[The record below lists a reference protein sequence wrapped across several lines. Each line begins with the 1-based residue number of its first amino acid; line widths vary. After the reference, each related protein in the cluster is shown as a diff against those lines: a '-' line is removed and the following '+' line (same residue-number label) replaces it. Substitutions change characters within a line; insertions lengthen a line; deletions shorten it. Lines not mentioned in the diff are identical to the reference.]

1 MQSDEALA
9 AKLAALL
16 PHLDERQRRLV
27 LGAEARA
34 LGHGG
39 ITAVARATGISTVT
53 VSRGLAELDRGGE
66 PLGRARRP
74 GGGRKPVTATNPG
87 LWPALLALLEPV
99 ELDDPPLRWTTNS
112 TRQLARALD
121 RVGHTVS
128 APTVAKLLRAERF
141 SLQGKPTEGRQLR
154 DRDAQFRYVLDRAV
168 EHLGSGDPVIG
179 VESRKKDLF
188 GPCGVDDADS
198 AGWVDAGSGDD
209 IAHFA
214 VATIRAWWH
223 RKGRAVYP
231 RARRLLITVSG
242 GGNGTRALRWKLEL
256 AKLASETGMPL
267 TVCHLPLGTSKW
279 TCVVHR
285 AISRICLSADGAPVS
300 YEVILRAISPTTTRT
315 ELAIEARLGVA
326 GRPTGLEITNE
337 HITDLE
343 RHVVRRHE
351 FNGEWNY
358 ELTPNAF

>member
-39 ITAVARATGISTVT
+39 IAAVARAAGISAVT
-53 VSRGLAELDRGGE
+53 VSRGLAELNGDGE

-87 LWPALLALLEPV
+87 LWPALLSLLEPARC
-99 ELDDPPLRWTTNS
+99 EDPPMRWTTKS
-112 TRQLARALD
+112 TRQLARALAGA
-121 RVGHTVS
+121 GHTVS
-128 APTVAKLLRAERF
+128 APTVAKLLRAEGF
-141 SLQGKPTEGRQLR
+141 TLQGKPAEGRLR
-154 DRDAQFRYVLDRAV
+154 DRDAQFRYVLDRTV
-168 EHLGSGDPVIG
+168 EHLRGGDPVIG
-179 VESRKKDLF
+179 VEPRKKDLV
-188 GPCGVDDADS
+188 GPCGVDDGS
-198 AGWVDAGSGDD
+198 RWVDAGTGDE

-223 RKGRAVYP
+223 RKGQAAYP
-231 RARRLLITVSG
+231 RARRLLIAVSG
-242 GGNGTRALRWKLEL
+242 GNGARALRWKLEL

-267 TVCHLPLGTSKW
+267 TVCHLPLGTSRW
-279 TCVVHR
+279 TCVEHR
-285 AISRICLSADGAPVS
+285 VLSRICLSSDGAPVS
-300 YEVILRAISPTTTRT
+300 YEVTLRAISATTTRT
-315 ELAIEARLGVA
+315 ELAIEARLGIA
-326 GRPTGLEITNE
+326 GRPTGWETTDQ
-337 HITDLE
+337 HIADLE

-358 ELTPNAF
+358 KLTPNTF